1 MEAIS
6 MFDSLA
12 QSGVR
17 DMILSSNEFGK
28 PILCPL
34 LGPPGHPQRKASES
48 PAERRPVWSSVS
60 PTGPTAAGTLFSYD
74 PIDPPIDLTLETLMK
89 VRLKSWEW
97 MDSVERETQL
107 KKERGL
113 KTDSRDPL
121 GKRLRVRWR
130 MGPQG
135 GEEVL
140 KDTVGGFCRD
150 AK

>member
-1 MEAIS
+1 
-6 MFDSLA
+6 
-12 QSGVR
+12 
-17 DMILSSNEFGK
+17 
-28 PILCPL
+28 
-34 LGPPGHPQRKASES
+34 
-48 PAERRPVWSSVS
+48 
-60 PTGPTAAGTLFSYD
+60 
-74 PIDPPIDLTLETLMK
+74 MK

-130 MGPQG
+130 MVPQG